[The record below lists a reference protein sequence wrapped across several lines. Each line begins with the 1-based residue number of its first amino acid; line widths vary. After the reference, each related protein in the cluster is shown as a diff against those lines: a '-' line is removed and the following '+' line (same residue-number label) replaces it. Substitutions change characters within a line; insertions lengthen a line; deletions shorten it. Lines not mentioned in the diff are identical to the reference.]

1 MTSNEP
7 IRRGEFGLTF
17 PIRLVSDVRK
27 SQEWYRNVLQ
37 CHDISG
43 YGHATRGDRGG
54 MGLIAITAA
63 SPDHIRPNAVAQNR
77 TDEPAEAAS
86 SEYGCDSLVEVAW
99 DNLAYIVEEVRSR
112 GGKITVEPYEY
123 AHDGRLYKKAHIADY
138 DGYNIVFSANRS
150 QTDEPTSH
158 QPEDKFIKTI
168 QVRLVSDLKKS
179 LDWYKNVLGCDEV
192 NDSGYARRGD
202 PEVPYPVMEVI
213 LQQAASPHDVCP
225 NAQCAKVRDVEGLW
239 EGPDFP
245 WDTFVHVS
253 WEDVSL
259 IVEEVRAKGGTIG
272 TEPFESYND
281 GWVFLDARITDPDGY
296 SIILGGMRRSG
307 EA

>member
-17 PIRLVSDVRK
+17 PVRMVSDIRK

-43 YGHATRGDRGG
+43 YGHATRGDGGG
-54 MGLIAITAA
+54 MGLIVCTAA
-63 SPDHIRPNAVAQNR
+63 SPDHIRPNAVALKR

-86 SEYGCDSLVEVAW
+86 LEYGCDSLVEVAW
-99 DNLAYIVEEVRSR
+99 DNFAYIVEEVRSR
-112 GGKITVEPYEY
+112 GGQITVEPYEY
-123 AHDGRLYKKAHIADY
+123 THEERFYKKAHIADY
-138 DGYNIVFSANRS
+138 DGYNIVLSANRS
-150 QTDEPTSH
+150 QTDEQSSNP
-158 QPEDKFIKTI
+158 PEDKFMKTI

-192 NDSGYARRGD
+192 NVSGYARRGD
-202 PEVPYPVMEVI
+202 PEAPYPVMEVI
-213 LQQAASPHDVCP
+213 LQQAASSHDVCP
-225 NAQCAKVRDVEGLW
+225 NAPCAKIRDVEGLW
-239 EGPDFP
+239 EGPDYP

-259 IVEEVRAKGGTIG
+259 IVEEVRAKGGSIG
-272 TEPFESYND
+272 MEPIESHND
-281 GWVFLDARITDPDGY
+281 GWDFLDARITDPDGY
-296 SIILGGMRRSG
+296 SIILGGMRRSD

>member
-1 MTSNEP
+1 MTSYES

-17 PIRLVSDVRK
+17 PVRLVSDVRK
-27 SQEWYRNVLQ
+27 SQEWYRNVLH

-43 YGHATRGDRGG
+43 YGHATRGDGGG
-54 MGLIAITAA
+54 MGLIVITAA
-63 SPDHIRPNAVAQNR
+63 SPDHIRPNAVTQKR
-77 TDEPAEAAS
+77 KDEPAEAVS

-123 AHDGRLYKKAHIADY
+123 AHEGRLHQKAHIADY
-138 DGYNIVFSANRS
+138 DGYNIVLSANRS
-150 QTDEPTSH
+150 QTDELTSH

-179 LDWYKNVLGCDEV
+179 LNWYKNVLGCDEV

-202 PEVPYPVMEVI
+202 PDVPYPVMEVI
-213 LQQAASPHDVCP
+213 LQQAVSPQDVHP
-225 NAQCAKVRDVEGLW
+225 NATSAKVRGVEGLW
-239 EGPDFP
+239 EGPDQP
-245 WDTFVHVS
+245 WDTFVHVP
-253 WEDVSL
+253 WDDVRL

-272 TEPFESYND
+272 TEPIEFHGDEWDSIN
-281 GWVFLDARITDPDGY
+281 ARIVDPDGY
-296 SIILGGMRRSG
+296 SIFLGGMRG
-307 EA
+307 KDEA

>member
-1 MTSNEP
+1 LTSNEP

-17 PIRLVSDVRK
+17 PVRLVSDVRK
-27 SQEWYRNVLQ
+27 SQEWYRNVLL

-43 YGHATRGDRGG
+43 YGHATRGDEGG
-54 MGLIAITAA
+54 MGLIVITAA
-63 SPDHIRPNAVAQNR
+63 SPDHIRPNAVAQKR
-77 TDEPAEAAS
+77 TDEPAEATNPG
-86 SEYGCDSLVEVAW
+86 YGCDSLVEVAW

-112 GGKITVEPYEY
+112 GGNITVEPYEY
-123 AHDGRLYKKAHIADY
+123 AHQGRLHKKAYFADY
-138 DGYNIVFSANRS
+138 DGYNIVLSANRS
-150 QTDEPTSH
+150 QTDNPTSH
-158 QPEDKFIKTI
+158 QPENKFIKTI

-192 NDSGYARRGD
+192 NDSGYARRG
-202 PEVPYPVMEVI
+202 VMEVI
-213 LQQAASPHDVCP
+213 LQQAASPRDVCP
-225 NAQCAKVRDVEGLW
+225 NAQCAKVRDVKGLW

-272 TEPFESYND
+272 TEPFESHNNSWD
-281 GWVFLDARITDPDGY
+281 FLDARIMDPDGY
-296 SIILGGMRRSG
+296 SIVLGGMKRRG
-307 EA
+307 EAKQ

>member
-17 PIRLVSDVRK
+17 PVRLVSDIRK
-27 SQEWYRNVLQ
+27 SQEWYRDVLL

-43 YGHATRGDRGG
+43 YGHATRGDGGG
-54 MGLIAITAA
+54 MGLIVSAAA
-63 SPDHIRPNAVAQNR
+63 SPDHIRPNAVAQKL

-123 AHDGRLYKKAHIADY
+123 AHEDRLYKKAHIADY
-138 DGYNIVFSANRS
+138 DGYNIVLIANRS
-150 QTDEPTSH
+150 QTDEPTQH
-158 QPEDKFIKTI
+158 QPENKFMKTI

-202 PEVPYPVMEVI
+202 SNVPYPVMEVI
-213 LQQAASPHDVCP
+213 LQQAVSPLDVHP
-225 NAQCAKVRDVEGLW
+225 NALSAKVIGVEGLW
-239 EGPDFP
+239 EGPDYP
-245 WDTFVHVS
+245 WDTFVHVP

-272 TEPFESYND
+272 MEPYESHND

-296 SIILGGMRRSG
+296 SIVLGGMRRND